1 MLYLLKPAALCAVL
15 SVNVLTLS
23 SAPASAG
30 ETGLPT
36 LDANVPDRSTGT
48 APSLPDDPPAVEKPS
63 RAPRWVVF
71 DFVSGIRTVKF
82 ADGSLH
88 EDLFEPEPLAQMV
101 LSTVPSALSR
111 DAVVTG
117 SVGPAPR

>member
-36 LDANVPDRSTGT
+36 LDA
-48 APSLPDDPPAVEKPS
+48 
-63 RAPRWVVF
+63 RWVVF

-88 EDLFEPEPLAQMV
+88 EDLFEPEPLAP
-101 LSTVPSALSR
+101 LP
-111 DAVVTG
+111 
-117 SVGPAPR
+117 